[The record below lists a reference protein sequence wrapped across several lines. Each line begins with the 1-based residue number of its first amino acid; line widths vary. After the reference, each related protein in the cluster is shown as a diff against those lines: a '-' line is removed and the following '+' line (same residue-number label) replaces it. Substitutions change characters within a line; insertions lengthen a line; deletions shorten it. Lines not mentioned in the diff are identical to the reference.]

1 MSNLAEIAKRKPF
14 DAAQAG
20 AIEVVK
26 IDDLHSDNLY
36 QRDLI
41 AQVVENIANEYD
53 IVTAGTIVVSKR
65 PNGDLYIVD
74 GQHRVAGAKLAG
86 ETHVL
91 AQVIESMTPE
101 DEAKRR
107 IQGNYKKTDKVY
119 EVFRARVFA
128 KDPVALGITE
138 LLAEFDTRINYVPD
152 FQHGINAV
160 SAVEGIYK
168 LDNGVRLRRILTTLV
183 AAFGDAQGPH
193 ANGNLLKSVGW
204 FLDRHSEEADIER
217 LITRMTA
224 EGVGS
229 LTRKAVNM
237 KAVMGGTQWINMYRA
252 LVEIYNERLADG
264 NKLEWRT
271 SRSGSW
277 QGRGGAAA
285 SGFGAGHN
293 G

>member
-1 MSNLAEIAKRKPF
+1 MSSLAAIAKRKPF
-14 DAAQAG
+14 DVAQAG
-20 AIEVVK
+20 SIEVVS
-26 IDDLHSDNLY
+26 IEDLHSDPLY

-41 AQVVENIANEYD
+41 AQVVENIANDYD
-53 IVTAGTIVVSKR
+53 IVTAGTIVVSQR
-65 PNGDLYIVD
+65 PNGDMFIVD

-91 AQVIESMTPE
+91 AQVIENMTPE

-119 EVFRARVFA
+119 EIFRARVFA
-128 KDPVALGITE
+128 GDPVARGITA
-138 LLAEFDTRINYVPD
+138 LLAEFDTQINYVPD
-152 FQHGINAV
+152 YDRGINAV

-168 LDNGVRLRRILTTLV
+168 MDDGVRLRRILQTLT
-183 AAFGDAQGPH
+183 AAFGDVQGAH

-204 FLDRHSEEADIER
+204 FIDRHGEEADIER
-217 LITRMTA
+217 LISRMTT

-252 LVEIYNERLADG
+252 LVEVYNERLADS

-271 SRSGSW
+271 LRSSSW
-277 QGRGGAAA
+277 KNKGGYQ
-285 SGFGAGHN
+285 AGHD